1 MIHVHVFVGAY
12 ATWFT
17 TQDQSDILV
26 GALAYVVQALDDA
39 VLCLPAANA
48 LKDLC
53 DANRQALAPRI
64 AEFAELHA
72 RLPSIPVCSK

>member
-1 MIHVHVFVGAY
+1 MLNVHNPGTY

-17 TQDQSDILV
+17 TQDQPDLLV
-26 GALAYVVQALDDA
+26 GALSYVVQALEDSS
-39 VLCLPAANA
+39 LGLPAANA